1 MENRRRYTR
10 CHEVKPTRAGTGP
23 RRPFVCAACRPRS
36 GMRVTACLIAATL
49 VGCVTT
55 QPQSIG
61 RDTYLIET
69 MGTNMTVRPAL
80 DKATG
85 FCAQQGKK
93 VKLLTTNKGGVLV
106 GANTSITFMCL
117 DPTDP
122 RYQDTA
128 PTSP

>member
-1 MENRRRYTR
+1 MKNTSL
-10 CHEVKPTRAGTGP
+10 A
-23 RRPFVCAACRPRS
+23 
-36 GMRVTACLIAATL
+36 LATFL

-80 DKATG
+80 EKATA
-85 FCAQQGKK
+85 FCARDGKK
-93 VKLLTTNKGGVLV
+93 VKLLTSDKAGVGV

-117 DPTDP
+117 DPSDP
-122 RYQDTA
+122 RYG
-128 PTSP
+128 SR

>member
-1 MENRRRYTR
+1 M
-10 CHEVKPTRAGTGP
+10 GP
-23 RRPFVCAACRPRS
+23 PVALFPSAACL
-36 GMRVTACLIAATL
+36 VTATL

-61 RDTYLIET
+61 RDTYMVET

-80 DKATG
+80 DKATS

-93 VKLLTTNKGGVLV
+93 VKLLTTDKAGVGP
-106 GANTSITFMCL
+106 GANSSITFMCL

-122 RYQDTA
+122 RYQNTA
-128 PTSP
+128 PAGR